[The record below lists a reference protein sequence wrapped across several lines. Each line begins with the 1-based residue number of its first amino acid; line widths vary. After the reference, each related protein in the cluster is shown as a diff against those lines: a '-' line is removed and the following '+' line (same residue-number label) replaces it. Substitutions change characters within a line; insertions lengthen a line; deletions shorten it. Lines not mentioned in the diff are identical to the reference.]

1 MDVMLCVI
9 SYWVLSGAKWRQIQQ
24 LRCTTLPLSRA
35 RRSLRNHRK
44 ERWSLKLTRHNG
56 RAGKHGTYNPKHNDR
71 SFEIT
76 NSEHIDPE
84 RVQQNIYWDCYN
96 GIRSA
101 LQPKS
106 EDSLAD
112 TFEEVEKLYYK
123 LHYTNFTEKQNE
135 RNAKI
140 RHTERN
146 RSTEDLLTSKKT
158 RPEES
163 IYQLGTL
170 ESHASPKELFQIAT
184 EFIDEFH
191 ERFGKHVHIL
201 DWALHLDEGTPHIH
215 ERHVFDCENKYGEI
229 APQQEKALDALGF
242 ELPKP
247 DKPFGRYNNR
257 KITFDAACR
266 TMLFEIAKR
275 HGLELDEVPEY
286 GGRAYLEKQD
296 YIMAKQKEQLAQQE
310 KAVQEQTAQLEN
322 LKQEHENENL
332 LQVRHTTYQS
342 LTIMSNDKKIQ
353 KQENRL
359 DELSQQIDDAEMLL
373 EEISAIH
380 VRNGTYFADG
390 HFTPEKEYCMNRLP
404 IAYVPEA
411 PAPTR
416 WLQFLNEL
424 LYEEDIPALQE
435 YIGYCLLPVTKAQKM
450 LLMVGKGGEG
460 KSRIGLILRE
470 LFGSSM
476 YTGSLQKVETNRF
489 ARADLE
495 YKLLLVDDDM
505 KTEALPQTNNI
516 KTLVTLED
524 KIDIERKGQQSVQG
538 TLYVRFAC
546 FGNGSLHALYDKS
559 NGFYRRQLLLTTKE
573 KPVGRVDDPFL
584 IDKMRNEKEGILL
597 WALEGLHRL
606 IQNNYQFTIS
616 ERTAANLKEA
626 MEQGNNSLGFL
637 KSEGYFE
644 IRQGAKCKSTDFYKV
659 YERWCLD
666 NLEKPLAASTFIHH
680 LKDNQKSLGIVYDDK
695 CIGTNRGFHNVDVD
709 LFLPVDVPSPWD

>member
-1 MDVMLCVI
+1 MKVDFRFHCFGCGADGDVIDFTAKLFQLSLLQAAEKLAIDFGLSATGNFPRFLC
-9 SYWVLSGAKWRQIQQ
+9 K
-24 LRCTTLPLSRA
+24 P
-35 RRSLRNHRK
+35 
-44 ERWSLKLTRHNG
+44 
-56 RAGKHGTYNPKHNDR
+56 
-71 SFEIT
+71 
-76 NSEHIDPE
+76 
-84 RVQQNIYWDCYN
+84 
-96 GIRSA
+96 
-101 LQPKS
+101 
-106 EDSLAD
+106 
-112 TFEEVEKLYYK
+112 VEKPL
-123 LHYTNFTEKQNE
+123 
-135 RNAKI
+135 
-140 RHTERN
+140 
-146 RSTEDLLTSKKT
+146 
-158 RPEES
+158 
-163 IYQLGTL
+163 
-170 ESHASPKELFQIAT
+170 SPKEQLY
-184 EFIDEFH
+184 
-191 ERFGKHVHIL
+191 KIL
-201 DWALHLDEGTPHIH
+201 CSYRSLLANW
-215 ERHVFDCENKYGEI
+215 R
-229 APQQEKALDALGF
+229 
-242 ELPKP
+242 
-247 DKPFGRYNNR
+247 
-257 KITFDAACR
+257 
-266 TMLFEIAKR
+266 M
-275 HGLELDEVPEY
+275 
-286 GGRAYLEKQD
+286 AY
-296 YIMAKQKEQLAQQE
+296 
-310 KAVQEQTAQLEN
+310 
-322 LKQEHENENL
+322 
-332 LQVRHTTYQS
+332 
-342 LTIMSNDKKIQ
+342 
-353 KQENRL
+353 
-359 DELSQQIDDAEMLL
+359 
-373 EEISAIH
+373 
-380 VRNGTYFADG
+380 GTYFADG

-404 IAYVPEA
+404 IAYVSDA

-597 WALEGLHRL
+597 WTLEGLHRL
-606 IQNNYQFTIS
+606 IRNNYRFTIS

-626 MEQGNNSLGFL
+626 MEQGNNILGFL

-659 YERWCLD
+659 YERWCMD